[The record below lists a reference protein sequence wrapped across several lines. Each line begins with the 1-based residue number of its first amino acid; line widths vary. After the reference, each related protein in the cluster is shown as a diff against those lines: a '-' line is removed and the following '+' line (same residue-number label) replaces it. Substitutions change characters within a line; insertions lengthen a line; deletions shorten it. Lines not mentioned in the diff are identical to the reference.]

1 MKHLSDKVLL
11 GKVSGVFGVRGW
23 IKVYS
28 YTRPKENILDY
39 AQWYVGNTLFKVLQK
54 KVHGK
59 GIVALLANIDQRD
72 LAEKLVDADIHVL
85 REQLPKTQT
94 DEYYWTDLIGLEVVN
109 LAGISLGHIENLFE
123 TGANDVLVVKG
134 ERERLIPLVFD
145 HVVLNVDVIAKKM
158 QVDWDSDF

>member
-1 MKHLSDKVLL
+1 
-11 GKVSGVFGVRGW
+11 
-23 IKVYS
+23 
-28 YTRPKENILDY
+28 
-39 AQWYVGNTLFKVLQK
+39 
-54 KVHGK
+54 
-59 GIVALLANIDQRD
+59 
-72 LAEKLVDADIHVL
+72 
-85 REQLPKTQT
+85 LPKTQT

-145 HVVLNVDVIAKKM
+145 RVVLNVDVIAKKM